1 MTNNSKLIF
10 AKSLDIAKRLFLC
23 TFFCLISNYV
33 AAWTEPNDV
42 SKTITVQVG
51 SSVVVNPRGA
61 VSVPDNY
68 ISGAGLGNYDKT
80 GLSITVSSTKTV
92 TNTASNSK
100 ANYYTYKIQGNK
112 VGTYTVKMSISY
124 YYKNNHFILTN
135 GSVAVN
141 YTINVVDVT
150 SIDIPSNLSL
160 KLGDQYKITPTL
172 YPTGSQSTL
181 KWSTNDESVVSV
193 QNGMITAK
201 KCGTATIKCTASNG
215 VYAQCAVTVSPVT
228 VESITLNHSK
238 YEMLT
243 NATDQLTAKILPAN
257 ATSQSVKW
265 TSSNEA
271 VVLVS
276 DNGLARAV
284 APGYAKVTATA
295 TDGSGVSASC
305 MYHVSDP
312 IITAESISFKE
323 KTVNMEVGQSAALAI
338 NILPANTTN
347 KNVNLSSSNPDCVS
361 IAEDG
366 TLTAVNVGT
375 ADITATTTDG
385 SNLSTTCAIVV
396 KPQDVNSF
404 DNIVFFPKTKVTAN
418 SSVNLPL
425 YLNNKNEISAVQ
437 YDLV

>member
-68 ISGAGLGNYDKT
+68 IWGAGLGNYDKT

-124 YYKNNHFILTN
+124 YYKNNQFILRN

-160 KLGDQYKITPTL
+160 K
-172 YPTGSQSTL
+172 
-181 KWSTNDESVVSV
+181 
-193 QNGMITAK
+193 
-201 KCGTATIKCTASNG
+201 
-215 VYAQCAVTVSPVT
+215 
-228 VESITLNHSK
+228 
-238 YEMLT
+238 
-243 NATDQLTAKILPAN
+243 
-257 ATSQSVKW
+257 
-265 TSSNEA
+265 
-271 VVLVS
+271 
-276 DNGLARAV
+276 
-284 APGYAKVTATA
+284 
-295 TDGSGVSASC
+295 
-305 MYHVSDP
+305 
-312 IITAESISFKE
+312 F
-323 KTVNMEVGQSAALAI
+323 
-338 NILPANTTN
+338 
-347 KNVNLSSSNPDCVS
+347 
-361 IAEDG
+361 
-366 TLTAVNVGT
+366 TAVPFRNRRG
-375 ADITATTTDG
+375 
-385 SNLSTTCAIVV
+385 
-396 KPQDVNSF
+396 
-404 DNIVFFPKTKVTAN
+404 
-418 SSVNLPL
+418 
-425 YLNNKNEISAVQ
+425 
-437 YDLV
+437 